1 MIQEFAKINKVN
13 STLNLPGDKSIS
25 HRAVM
30 FSSLANGKS
39 EIYNCLMSEDVITT
53 INAFKAMGC
62 EIEITDKKI
71 IIEGKGIN
79 GLQKPEQELYLGNSG
94 TTTRLIAGILA
105 VQKFP
110 TVLTGDASLSKRPMK
125 RVIDPLQLMDA
136 NITGVDDCLPIKIN
150 PVEKLKAIEYEL
162 PMASAQV
169 KSCILLAG
177 LFSDEKTCVIETK
190 ISRNHTETMLE
201 LEVVE
206 ENGKRKIYS
215 SIKNYPKPENVF
227 VPSDISTAAFF
238 IVLTLLSKNSE
249 LRLPNVSLNETR
261 IGIIS
266 ILKKMNGNIEYEN
279 VKTLNGEKRG
289 DLIVKSSELIN
300 VEIPS
305 EIIPNIIDEIP
316 ILAIA
321 GLFAKGN
328 FVIRNAK
335 ELRHKE
341 SDRISAVCN
350 NLKLLGLDIIE
361 HPDGFEIIKDSSNDF
376 LNEEKVIFE
385 SYDDHRIAMAFAVL
399 SVLLKSGSSIK
410 NFECVNI
417 SNPKFLEQLKII
429 SC

>member
-1 MIQEFAKINKVN
+1 
-13 STLNLPGDKSIS
+13 
-25 HRAVM
+25 
-30 FSSLANGKS
+30 
-39 EIYNCLMSEDVITT
+39 
-53 INAFKAMGC
+53 
-62 EIEITDKKI
+62 
-71 IIEGKGIN
+71 
-79 GLQKPEQELYLGNSG
+79 
-94 TTTRLIAGILA
+94 
-105 VQKFP
+105 
-110 TVLTGDASLSKRPMK
+110 
-125 RVIDPLQLMDA
+125 
-136 NITGVDDCLPIKIN
+136 
-150 PVEKLKAIEYEL
+150 
-162 PMASAQV
+162 
-169 KSCILLAG
+169 
-177 LFSDEKTCVIETK
+177 
-190 ISRNHTETMLE
+190 
-201 LEVVE
+201 
-206 ENGKRKIYS
+206 
-215 SIKNYPKPENVF
+215 
-227 VPSDISTAAFF
+227 
-238 IVLTLLSKNSE
+238 
-249 LRLPNVSLNETR
+249 
-261 IGIIS
+261 
-266 ILKKMNGNIEYEN
+266 MNGNIEYEN

-341 SDRISAVCN
+341 SDRISAVCD

-361 HPDGFEIIKDSSNDF
+361 QEDGFEIIKDNSNNF
-376 LNEEKVIFE
+376 INKEKVIFE